1 MQRPKSVRSGVRL
14 NRYLAQAGV
23 ASRRRADEL
32 IADGSVRVNGRVV
45 AELGTLVGESD
56 RVEVDGEPIRIPAER
71 TYVLLNK
78 PLGVVTTM
86 RDPQGRATVA
96 DLLPRGTRVVPVG
109 RLDYST
115 GGALLLTD
123 DGDLANALLHPRYG
137 VEKTYRVALAGRLSE
152 RDVRRLQ
159 QGIELDDARTA
170 PAKVRVAAVRRDGS
184 VLDITI
190 HEGRNRQVRRMFAA
204 LGHSV
209 LALTRTRFGPL
220 RLGNLPP
227 GCVRPLTAKELAALL
242 RHRRPP
248 EEAPRT
254 MRNTKTRQ

>member
-1 MQRPKSVRSGVRL
+1 MGRGVRL

-32 IADGSVRVNGRVV
+32 ISCGSVRVNGRTITK
-45 AELGTLVGESD
+45 LGTLVDEGD
-56 RVEVDGEPIRIPAER
+56 RVEVDGEAVRIPSER
-71 TYVLLNK
+71 TYLLLNK
-78 PLGVVTTM
+78 PLGIVTTM

-96 DLLPRGTRVVPVG
+96 DLVPGGARVVPVG
-109 RLDYST
+109 RLDYATS
-115 GGALLLTD
+115 GVLLLTD

-137 VEKTYRVALAGRLSE
+137 VEKTYRVAIAGRLSE

-159 QGIELDDARTA
+159 EGIELDDVRTA
-170 PAKVRVAAVRRDGS
+170 PATVRVAALRREGS
-184 VLDITI
+184 VVDVTI

-220 RLGNLPP
+220 RLGNLSP
-227 GCVRPLTAKELAALL
+227 GCVRPLTAKELAALQ